1 MLENKIFADLCFGQP
16 SFMAVQLSSC
26 PVCDVSCWKRVWSW
40 SKVILGRLL
49 CICCL
54 CINCTQLGL
63 LIRIAPNIFL
73 LNIVQW
79 TILST
84 FCFTQW
90 INSDMGLQA
99 GNRWLSLFE
108 HFRDIHVFVC
118 MLFAF
123 SNNDSLSLQCWDL
136 STSLHACVHIV
147 HVRDGTQNTFHVS
160 GAC

>member
-1 MLENKIFADLCFGQP
+1 
-16 SFMAVQLSSC
+16 MAVQLSSC

-49 CICCL
+49 CLCCL
-54 CINCTQLGL
+54 CINCTQLRL
-63 LIRIAPNIFL
+63 LIKIAPRHNPTEHCSVNNTFHFL
-73 LNIVQW
+73 FHSVNQLWYGLTSLN
-79 TILST
+79 
-84 FCFTQW
+84 
-90 INSDMGLQA
+90 
-99 GNRWLSLFE
+99 GNGNKWLFLFE

-136 STSLHACVHIV
+136 STYLHACVHIV